1 MYEHIIHACTTG
13 TKEGLL
19 MAEDWAGRAIAS
31 GSAIRLAT
39 FEPIIT
45 AWSLCGIPKRVEQ
58 WITQLDGLSGSNI
71 NLQPDLGTHSLYL
84 KALRNVQA
92 SIIDRVEESDNSDE
106 ESAECVNQA
115 LVHAKLCAN
124 YLNEML
130 LTSMNKL
137 DSQQDVDAMSSM
149 FKTTLEACGCAS
161 RLSLESPTTLEDEPR
176 GSQNNTALL
185 DVASLIKIDDDQDDE
200 LSHKILEIMGEAYVE
215 TISQLHQ
222 TASVAAS
229 VNVAD
234 NEASYLPLLEV
245 EKLIRDYDDYSQK
258 LLGDA
263 RDINLRLHLYE
274 EVLTGCSS
282 SGIKQSDTEHI
293 IRNIKVICE
302 QITYLN
308 SKTAKNSRE
317 TVELTD
323 LFSTM
328 VHLTKTAVEAPQDR
342 TDILS
347 EIWDNAKPFFYR
359 RVGGSGLG
367 NVGRAQLISAMRT
380 ALDDTSSD
388 VIEDFISSFEQKREK
403 KNGWLGAPFHY
414 YN

>member
-1 MYEHIIHACTTG
+1 MYEHIIHSCTKIG

-19 MAEDWAGRAIAS
+19 MAEDWAGRAISS

-39 FEPIIT
+39 LEPIIT
-45 AWSLCGIPKRVEQ
+45 AWSFCGIPQRVEQ
-58 WITQLDGLSGSNI
+58 WITQLDAMSGSNPI
-71 NLQPDLGTHSLYL
+71 LRPDLGTHSLYL

-92 SIIDRVEESDNSDE
+92 SIIGVEESDNSDE
-106 ESAECVNQA
+106 ESAACVEQA
-115 LVHAKLCAN
+115 FMQAKLCTN

-130 LTSMNKL
+130 LTNMNKL

-149 FKTTLEACGCAS
+149 FKTTLETCGCAS
-161 RLSLESPTTLEDEPR
+161 RLSLASPTTLSDE
-176 GSQNNTALL
+176 SHLTAML

-200 LSHKILEIMGEAYVE
+200 LSHKILEVMGEAYVE

-229 VNVAD
+229 VDVAD
-234 NEASYLPLLEV
+234 NEASCFPLEV

-263 RDINLRLHLYE
+263 RDINLRLRLYK

-282 SGIKQSDTEHI
+282 IGIKQSDTEHI
-293 IRNIKVICE
+293 IRIMKVILE
-302 QITYLN
+302 QITHLN

-328 VHLTKTAVEAPQDR
+328 VLLTKTAVEAPQDR
-342 TDILS
+342 TVVLS
-347 EIWDNAKPFFYR
+347 ELWDNAKPFFYR

-367 NVGRAQLISAMRT
+367 KVGRAQLISAMRT
-380 ALDDTSSD
+380 ALDDTDSD
-388 VIEDFISSFEQKREK
+388 VIEGFLSSFEQKREK
-403 KNGWLGAPFHY
+403 KNGWIGAPFHY

>member
-1 MYEHIIHACTTG
+1 MYEHIIFACTKIG

-31 GSAIRLAT
+31 GSATRLAT

-45 AWSLCGIPKRVEQ
+45 AWSLCGIPQRVEQ
-58 WITQLDGLSGSNI
+58 WITQLDALSESNQD
-71 NLQPDLGTHSLYL
+71 LQPDLGTHSLYM
-84 KALRNVQA
+84 KAMRNVQA
-92 SIIDRVEESDNSDE
+92 SIIDRVEESNNSDE
-106 ESAECVNQA
+106 ESAEWIKQA
-115 LVHAKLCAN
+115 FMQAKLCTK

-130 LTSMNKL
+130 LTRLHKL
-137 DSQQDVDAMSSM
+137 DTQQDVDAMSSM

-161 RLSLESPTTLEDEPR
+161 RLSLESPTTLSDD
-176 GSQNNTALL
+176 GSHNTAML

-222 TASVAAS
+222 TASVASSVDVIDNGAS
-229 VNVAD
+229 CF
-234 NEASYLPLLEV
+234 PLLDV
-245 EKLIRDYDDYSQK
+245 DKLIRDYDDYSQK
-258 LLGDA
+258 IFGDA
-263 RDINLRLHLYE
+263 RDIDLRLRLYE
-274 EVLTGCSS
+274 EVLTGCSG
-282 SGIKQSDTEHI
+282 GIKSSDAEHI
-293 IRNIKVICE
+293 IRIIKVICE

-328 VHLTKTAVEAPQDR
+328 VLLTKTAVEAPQDR
-342 TDILS
+342 TVVLT
-347 EIWDNAKPFFYR
+347 EIWDKSKPFFYR
-359 RVGGSGLG
+359 RIGGSGLG
-367 NVGRAQLISAMRT
+367 NIYRARIIGSIRT
-380 ALDDTSSD
+380 ALDDTDSD
-388 VIEDFISSFEQKREK
+388 VIEDFLSTFEQKREK

>member
-1 MYEHIIHACTTG
+1 
-13 TKEGLL
+13 

-31 GSAIRLAT
+31 GSAIRIAI

-45 AWSLCGIPKRVEQ
+45 AWCLCGIPERVEQ

-71 NLQPDLGTHSLYL
+71 NLEPDLVTRSLYL
-84 KALRNVQA
+84 TALRNVQA
-92 SIIDRVEESDNSDE
+92 SIIERVEESDNSDE
-106 ESAECVNQA
+106 DSAECVKQA
-115 LVHAKLCAN
+115 FMHAKLCTK

-130 LTSMNKL
+130 LTRLHKL
-137 DSQQDVDAMSSM
+137 DTQQDVDAMSSM

-161 RLSLESPTTLEDEPR
+161 RLSLESPTTISDD
-176 GSQNNTALL
+176 GSHNTALL
-185 DVASLIKIDDDQDDE
+185 DVASLIKIDDDQEDE
-200 LSHKILEIMGEAYVE
+200 YSQKILEIMGEAYVE

-229 VNVAD
+229 LDITD
-234 NEASYLPLLEV
+234 NEESCFPLLEV

-258 LLGDA
+258 IFGDS
-263 RDINLRLHLYE
+263 RDIDLRLRLYK

-282 SGIKQSDTEHI
+282 IGIKQSDTEHM
-293 IRNIKVICE
+293 IRIIKVICE
-302 QITYLN
+302 QITHLN

-328 VHLTKTAVEAPQDR
+328 ILLTKTAVEAPQDR
-342 TDILS
+342 TVVLS
-347 EIWDNAKPFFYR
+347 EIWNNAKPFFYR

-367 NVGRAQLISAMRT
+367 GVGRAQLISAMRT

-388 VIEDFISSFEQKREK
+388 DIEDFLSTFEQKREK